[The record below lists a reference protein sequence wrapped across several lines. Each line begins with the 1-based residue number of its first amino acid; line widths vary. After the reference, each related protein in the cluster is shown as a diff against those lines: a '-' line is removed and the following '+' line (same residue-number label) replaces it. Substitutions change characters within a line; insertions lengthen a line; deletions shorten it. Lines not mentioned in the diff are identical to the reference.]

1 MVSGDD
7 RELSDQLI
15 ELCNDFDDQNQALR
29 NRVIELLTFAER
41 EVSAR
46 VHLSQDLT
54 DLRLAHEQLS
64 DAHAELLVTHNE
76 LATHHQHLTTTHN
89 ELATHHQHLTTTH
102 NELATHLDE
111 VREQLRITEEALHAI
126 ENSMLFRLAQP
137 FRSAYGRLR
146 RIGHRSA

>member
-89 ELATHHQHLTTTH
+89 ELATH
-102 NELATHLDE
+102 LDE

-126 ENSMLFRLAQP
+126 ENSMLFRLARP

>member
-7 RELSDQLI
+7 RERSDQLV

-89 ELATHHQHLTTTH
+89 ELATH
-102 NELATHLDE
+102 LDE

-126 ENSMLFRLAQP
+126 QNSMLFQLARP
-137 FRSAYGRLR
+137 FRSVYGRLR